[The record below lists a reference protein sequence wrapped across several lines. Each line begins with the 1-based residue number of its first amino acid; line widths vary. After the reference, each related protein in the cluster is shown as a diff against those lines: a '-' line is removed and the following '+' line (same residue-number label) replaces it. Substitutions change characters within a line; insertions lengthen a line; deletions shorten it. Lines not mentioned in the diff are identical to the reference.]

1 MTTPEDEITYVQE
14 PGDLEPRKVRVIDLI
29 DPRAERADSQV
40 RSDRMLACRDCEH
53 FQFGVVCGD
62 CGCVMTLKTWLKDA
76 TCPLGK
82 W

>member
-1 MTTPEDEITYVQE
+1 MIPEDEETYVKE
-14 PGDLEPRKVRVIDLI
+14 PGDAEPRKVRVIDLI
-29 DPRAERADSQV
+29 DPRAPRTDGQT
-40 RSDRMLACRDCEH
+40 RSDRMLTCRDCDQ

-62 CGCVMTLKTWLKDA
+62 CGCVMTLKTWLADA